1 MKHIIVDQYGRLLD
15 EDMQREVVQL
25 IQDGKDTYEGDLFT
39 VEVVKDE
46 RSVKRNLRTTTVR
59 TSTNFGDHDVN

>member
-59 TSTNFGDHDVN
+59 TSTNFGDFDVN